1 MIEYKNKKNLQEI
14 RWGTLQLSNAL
25 RSKIKMILDSPIKFG
40 FILCILKR
48 F

>member
-1 MIEYKNKKNLQEI
+1 MIEYKNKKNLQE
-14 RWGTLQLSNAL
+14 SNAL